1 MTNTERIK
9 RLEDRLKELYEVQT
23 DLVSAHNTT
32 VAGLVQLSA
41 DITDMLK
48 REVERE
54 KANKIVRGKLH

>member
-9 RLEDRLKELYEVQT
+9 RLEDRLKELYKVQT

-54 KANKIVRGKLH
+54 KASKVVYGKLH